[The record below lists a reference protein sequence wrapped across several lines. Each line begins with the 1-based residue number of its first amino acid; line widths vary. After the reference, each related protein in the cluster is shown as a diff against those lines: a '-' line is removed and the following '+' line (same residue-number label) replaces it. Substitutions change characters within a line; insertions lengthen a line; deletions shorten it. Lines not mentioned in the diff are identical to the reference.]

1 MTTRGPQGHGDRG
14 RGIARGIAASLPLS
28 RPLDLRPAIVSDA
41 LGRRVAAAIR
51 REVEERRLFPW
62 LAVAYGLGI
71 VAAFAADGP
80 LSRWPPLLAGALA
93 AAAAAAARRRP
104 VPFSALVALAGVLLG
119 FASAVVRVESVAA
132 PVLARMTIAKFEGVV
147 ESVEERASGGRLV
160 VRLTALDKVA
170 PESRPRRIRVSA
182 RSLDGI
188 RPGDA
193 VAGTARLLPPPE
205 AARPG
210 GYDFARDAYFRGIGA
225 VGSVSGRLRRIEA
238 GPLDLGLRVMATI
251 DRARN
256 VLTGRIADSIGGQ
269 AGAVAAALITGKRAL
284 IDEPTNDA
292 LRAAG
297 IYHIVSISGLHMVLA
312 AGAFFWITRALFALS
327 PGLALNWP
335 IKKIAALA
343 GMAGAVAYNVF
354 SGSDVATERSLL
366 MILVMQGAIL
376 VDRPALSLR
385 NLAISALVVLTREPE
400 TLLGPSLQMSYAAV
414 AGLIAMAEW
423 QRRRRRAAEPGDPIR
438 RAAIWVGA
446 ALFGTV
452 ATTLV
457 ASLATGPFSTFHF
470 QNLQPYGIIGN
481 AATLPLVSFV
491 VMPCAV
497 AGVAAFPFGLDR
509 PIWIVMGWGV
519 AAVLRLAQ
527 WVTALDGSV
536 MVVPAFGMG
545 ALALLVAA
553 IVIATLPV
561 SSLRL
566 AAFVPGAI
574 GLWLAGTAPRP
585 EVYVARDGS
594 GAAIRG
600 RDGRLVGVGR
610 AAAFTMEQW
619 LRADGDPRRATDP
632 SLRAAAR
639 CDPVGCTVEMPDG
652 RVASYLDDRRGFAED
667 CARAAIVISRLVAP
681 PGCAA
686 VVVDRPF
693 LIQHGATTLWAD
705 QNGTS
710 SVYAIDTVRRPGDTR
725 PWLAAPPDPIDR
737 PPAHA
742 VGKREIAPPAPSRQT
757 DQDAGQQDE
766 HDVPPLPEE
775 GEAQ

>member
-1 MTTRGPQGHGDRG
+1 MMTRGPQG
-14 RGIARGIAASLPLS
+14 RGIARPFAASLPLV
-28 RPLDLRPAIVSDA
+28 RMWDLRPAVVADA

-51 REVEERRLFPW
+51 REAEERRLFPW

-71 VAAFAADGP
+71 LAAFAADGP
-80 LSRWPPLLAGALA
+80 LSRWPPLVAGAMA
-93 AAAAAAARRRP
+93 ATGAAAARGRP
-104 VPFSALVALAGVLLG
+104 VLFCALVALTAVALG
-119 FASAVVRVESVAA
+119 FACAVVRVEGVAA
-132 PVLARMTIAKFEGVV
+132 PILARMTIAKFEGVV
-147 ESVEERASGGRLV
+147 ENVEERASGGRIVLRV
-160 VRLTALDKVA
+160 TALDKVEPA
-170 PESRPRRIRVSA
+170 SRPTRIRVGA

-210 GYDFARDAYFRGIGA
+210 GYDFARDVYFRGIGA
-225 VGSVSGRLRRIEA
+225 VGSVSGRLRRIDP
-238 GPLDLGLRVMATI
+238 GHLDLGLRATAAI
-251 DRARN
+251 DMARN
-256 VLTGRIADSIGGQ
+256 VLTRRIADSIGGQ

-312 AGAFFWITRALFALS
+312 AGAFFWITRALLALS
-327 PGLALNWP
+327 PGLALSWP

-343 GMAGAVAYNVF
+343 GMAGAIAYNVF
-354 SGSDVATERSLL
+354 SGSDVATERSLF

-385 NLAISALVVLTREPE
+385 NLAISALLVLTREPE

-423 QRRRRRAAEPGDPIR
+423 QRRRRRAGEPGDPIR

-457 ASLATGPFSTFHF
+457 ASIATGPFSTFHF

-519 AAVLRLAQ
+519 AAVLRLAE
-527 WVTALDGSV
+527 WVAALDGSV
-536 MVVPAFGMG
+536 MVVRAFGTG
-545 ALALLVAA
+545 ALALLAVA

-566 AAFVPGAI
+566 AALVPGVL

-610 AAAFTMEQW
+610 AAAFTLEQW
-619 LRADGDPRRATDP
+619 LKADGDPRRATDP

-639 CDPVGCTVEMPDG
+639 CDPIGCTVEMPDG
-652 RVASYLDDRRGFAED
+652 RVASFLDDRRGFAED
-667 CARAAIVISRLVAP
+667 CARAAIVISRFAAP
-681 PGCAA
+681 PGCVA

-693 LIQHGATTLWAD
+693 LARHGATTLRAERS
-705 QNGTS
+705 GTS

-725 PWLAAPPDPIDR
+725 PWLAAPPDTAGR
-737 PPAHA
+737 PPARA
-742 VGKREIAPPAPSRQT
+742 AGKREMAPPPTPSRQA

-766 HDVPPLPEE
+766 HDVAPLPEE